1 VNAAPQGSSNN
12 LAILTWRTVDVT
24 GFNDKTWLAGV
35 GTVHSEELHVTERH
49 TRGGY
54 DMINYGVTMEA

>member
-1 VNAAPQGSSNN
+1 M
-12 LAILTWRTVDVT
+12 VDVT

-35 GTVHSEELHVTERH
+35 GTSHSEELHVTERY
-49 TRGGY
+49 TRGRY